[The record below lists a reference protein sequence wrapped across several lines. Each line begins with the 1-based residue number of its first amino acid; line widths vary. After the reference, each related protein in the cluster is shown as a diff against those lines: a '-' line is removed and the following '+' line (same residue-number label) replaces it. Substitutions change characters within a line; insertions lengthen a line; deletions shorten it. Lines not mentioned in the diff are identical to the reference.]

1 MTTLK
6 LKDIE
11 VRVSRNNKKYS
22 GSIDKITSKIKAKN
36 LLQGRVRPI
45 DPSESIILDRFTR
58 K

>member
-36 LLQGRVRPI
+36 LLQGRVRLR